1 MKLKN
6 SSSQVTWSYRHYWI
20 ISPKN
25 MTWND
30 RWETK
35 LFLGG
40 QITARW
46 NGTEMNNLNQVQ
58 SSWRYHVSPDFE
70 QEVVFYF
77 LSHSC
82 MYSAVR
88 PVFFRNLEFFSK
100 LELLRTTTPPVPSP
114 SLSKLSFGLINNN
127 FRTVTK
133 WNLKWHFILL
143 FLKSSFIFPDSQE
156 CFERKG
162 SSVGV
167 FHDSACGLTSPP
179 VLHHGRKI
187 WSERVKQ

>member
-1 MKLKN
+1 
-6 SSSQVTWSYRHYWI
+6 
-20 ISPKN
+20 

-40 QITARW
+40 QGTARW

-58 SSWRYHVSPDFE
+58 FLTLLNVSPEFE

-88 PVFFRNLEFFSK
+88 PVFFLTFNCFNL
-100 LELLRTTTPPVPSP
+100 LAD
-114 SLSKLSFGLINNN
+114 
-127 FRTVTK
+127 
-133 WNLKWHFILL
+133 WN
-143 FLKSSFIFPDSQE
+143 
-156 CFERKG
+156 C
-162 SSVGV
+162 
-167 FHDSACGLTSPP
+167 
-179 VLHHGRKI
+179 
-187 WSERVKQ
+187 